1 MAEAGELQAGK
12 NKTKARV
19 EAEVY
24 TAGKN
29 RKDDGVKKAK
39 EAGKNRKAEEEAGK
53 NRKAEEVTTEEFEA
67 GKNKKAGEVKK
78 AEEPEVKREE
88 AWKKVGNGHQT
99 GEKLSG
105 VVSTCLLIA
114 FFVSS

>member
-29 RKDDGVKKAK
+29 RKEDGLKKAK
-39 EAGKNRKAEEEAGK
+39 AAGK

-78 AEEPEVKREE
+78 AEESEVKREE

-105 VVSTCLLIA
+105 VVSSFNL
-114 FFVSS
+114 FVNCIFCF

>member
-29 RKDDGVKKAK
+29 RKEDGLKKAK
-39 EAGKNRKAEEEAGK
+39 AAGK
-53 NRKAEEVTTEEFEA
+53 NRKAEEVTTEEA
-67 GKNKKAGEVKK
+67 GKNKKAGEAKE

-99 GEKLSG
+99 GEKLSAQW
-105 VVSTCLLIA
+105 S
-114 FFVSS
+114 

>member
-29 RKDDGVKKAK
+29 RKEDGLKKAK
-39 EAGKNRKAEEEAGK
+39 AAGK
-53 NRKAEEVTTEEFEA
+53 NRKAEEVTTEGCEA
-67 GKNKKAGEVKK
+67 GKNKKAGEAKE

-99 GEKLSG
+99 GEKLSAQW
-105 VVSTCLLIA
+105 S
-114 FFVSS
+114 

>member
-29 RKDDGVKKAK
+29 RKEDGLKKAK
-39 EAGKNRKAEEEAGK
+39 AAGK
-53 NRKAEEVTTEEFEA
+53 NRKAEEVTTEDAGKNRKAVEVTTEGCEA
-67 GKNKKAGEVKK
+67 GKNKKAGEAKE

-99 GEKLSG
+99 GEKLSAQW
-105 VVSTCLLIA
+105 S
-114 FFVSS
+114 